1 MADSTAT
8 KLAGELGQACF
19 NRIGALDT
27 FAWWAITIA
36 LVLAAIAAIATI
48 AKAFKETQ
56 PAAKVL
62 GVPGAISTVLDSLGK
77 FIEILGKQQVWLV
90 LLVFG
95 LASFWL
101 ADSISA
107 QACKYPFQPT
117 SPAGEIAKPNTPV
130 KPA

>member
-48 AKAFKETQ
+48 AKAFKETP

-95 LASFWL
+95 LGSFWL
-101 ADSISA
+101 ADSLSA
-107 QACKYPFQPT
+107 QACKYPLPV
-117 SPAGEIAKPNTPV
+117 TPPSSESG
-130 KPA
+130 KPAPPSKPT